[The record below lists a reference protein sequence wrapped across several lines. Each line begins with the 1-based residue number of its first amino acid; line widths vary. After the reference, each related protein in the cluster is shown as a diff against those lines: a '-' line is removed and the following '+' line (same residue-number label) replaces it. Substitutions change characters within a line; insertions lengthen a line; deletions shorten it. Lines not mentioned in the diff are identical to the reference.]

1 MFDVLVQAMK
11 SVFVSLYMTAAV
23 AITVIAGR
31 SLWLTHDLLSWGGV
45 LLVTAPFVIIIGRLM
60 MFQNIA
66 RTSARF
72 PMLIVLGTAGVV
84 LACWGYVRGG
94 GPEAPL
100 LAIAAWIGFLLY
112 SYWYSSFNRQP
123 SGPLQI
129 GKTLPNFELK
139 DVAGQ
144 AIRSSSF
151 SDKPTIWIFYRGNW
165 CPLCM
170 AQIKELVTQYKELQA
185 EGVRVAL
192 ISPQPHEKTIAL
204 AKRFDAP
211 FDFLT
216 DEDNRAAHALGIAHP
231 DGLPMGM
238 QMLGYDSDTVLPT
251 VIISDKG
258 GRVLWAHETD
268 NYRVRPEPDV
278 YLAILREKR
287 IIGAARR

>member
-1 MFDVLVQAMK
+1 MFDVLVERTK

-23 AITVIAGR
+23 VITVIAGQ
-31 SLWLTHDLLSWGGV
+31 SLWITHDYLSWGGV
-45 LLVTAPFVIIIGRLM
+45 LLVTTPFVIIIGQLM

-72 PMLIVLGTAGVV
+72 PALIVLGTAGVL
-84 LACWGYVRGG
+84 LASWGYTRGG
-94 GPEAPL
+94 SPEAPL
-100 LAIAAWIGFLLY
+100 LAIAAWAGFMLY

-123 SGPLQI
+123 SGQLQI
-129 GKTLPNFELK
+129 GSTLPHFELM

-144 AIRSSSF
+144 VVSPSFF

-170 AQIKELVTQYKELQA
+170 AQIKELVTRYKEL
-185 EGVRVAL
+185 ESLGVRIAL
-192 ISPQPHEKTIAL
+192 ISPQSHKNTIAL

-216 DEDNRAAHALGIAHP
+216 DEGNRAAQALGIDHP
-231 DGLPMGM
+231 GGLPMGM
-238 QMLGYDSDTVLPT
+238 QILGYDSDTVLPT
-251 VIISDKG
+251 VIITDTG

-268 NYRVRPEPDV
+268 NYRIRPEPDV
-278 YLAILREKR
+278 YLAILRENTMLR
-287 IIGAARR
+287 DDAP